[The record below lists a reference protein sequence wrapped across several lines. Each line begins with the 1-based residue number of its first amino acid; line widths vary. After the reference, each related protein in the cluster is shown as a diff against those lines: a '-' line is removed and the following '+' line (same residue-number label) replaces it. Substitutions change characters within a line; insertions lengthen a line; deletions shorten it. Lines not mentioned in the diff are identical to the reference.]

1 MTPTTEASVREDDT
15 SIFYTFRRGSHAVT
29 LTVLKVGGEF
39 ICCDVTTHAPAPAGE
54 MCGTLAL
61 PAVCL
66 SSSLAFAK
74 GFYSALQ
81 VQGKTQRLDDD
92 VVFGLLAAH
101 LVDELDGPFSRRREP

>member
-1 MTPTTEASVREDDT
+1 MTPLTEASVREDDV
-15 SIFYTFRRGSHAVT
+15 SIFYTYRRGHHAVT
-29 LTVLKVGGEF
+29 MTVLKVSDEF
-39 ICCDVTTHAPAPAGE
+39 IGCDVTTHAPDPAGE

-61 PAVCL
+61 PSSCL

-81 VQGKTQRLDDD
+81 VRGKTQRLEDD

-101 LVDELDGPFSRRREP
+101 LTDEFGGQA